1 MWVYNWGI
9 HWRDNGF
16 MQCGALD
23 FSRLIAKG
31 GNSGGLSHSGK

>member
-1 MWVYNWGI
+1 MGLYLG
-9 HWRDNGF
+9 HSLRDNGF

-31 GNSGGLSHSGK
+31 GNTGGLSHSGK